1 MMKSQ
6 CSAVQCS
13 AVQCIAFQERLS
25 KVCVSTVRTVRAT
38 EAHGQTNICRFEC
51 WPIISA
57 IPCYTDYFTNTTYGQ
72 QEEEEEVE
80 VEEEEVEE
88 ERERKKRRRKKKRMR
103 MRTSKEKR
111 RRKRDRK
118 EIE

>member
-1 MMKSQ
+1 MS
-6 CSAVQCS
+6 SNDEI

-88 ERERKKRRRKKKRMR
+88 ERERKKRRRKKKRR
-103 MRTSKEKR
+103 KKKRTSKEKR